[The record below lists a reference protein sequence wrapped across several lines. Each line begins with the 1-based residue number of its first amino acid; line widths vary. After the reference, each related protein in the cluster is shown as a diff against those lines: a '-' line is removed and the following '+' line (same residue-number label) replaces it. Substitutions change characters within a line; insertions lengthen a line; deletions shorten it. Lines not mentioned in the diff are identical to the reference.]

1 MSYLQLAIVI
11 AVFSIVISSS
21 KAQEAQQYNVVGTKL
36 QPCSMEPLTGWFRDG
51 YCTYDKYDVGVHVV
65 CGTMTKEVRK
75 NIVKN
80 SSFSNPMFF
89 FSFWHTLKLKAMI
102 CPLHEV
108 VSLV

>member
-1 MSYLQLAIVI
+1 MLYSALLLGKKYIFPNI
-11 AVFSIVISSS
+11 KIPKKFEFYSSS

-89 FSFWHTLKLKAMI
+89 FSVFGIH
-102 CPLHEV
+102 
-108 VSLV
+108 